1 MVSELL
7 ERIKELREQIPKMI
21 NDLYGDK
28 IPDDA
33 ADVKKIKETFDKDE
47 ERLEEIIK
55 PKLPN
60 ATGVAF
66 NLNDALE
73 ELIKKYPNG
82 FENIGK
88 AVPPPIKMRRELKKL
103 AQV

>member
-21 NDLYGDK
+21 KDLYGDK

-47 ERLEEIIK
+47 E
-55 PKLPN
+55 
-60 ATGVAF
+60 G
-66 NLNDALE
+66 
-73 ELIKKYPNG
+73 
-82 FENIGK
+82 
-88 AVPPPIKMRRELKKL
+88 
-103 AQV
+103 